1 MIRSDYFGK
10 IPNYTLNDGNQIPV
24 LGFGT
29 YKLNGATGVNNA
41 INSALNNG
49 YSLLDSAFN
58 YENEGAVGE
67 AIRRSSLKRE
77 DIFVTSKLPEDFIK
91 YTKSYPYY

>member
-1 MIRSDYFGK
+1 MAK

-29 YKLNGATGVNNA
+29 YKLNGATGVNA

-58 YENEGAVGE
+58 YAN
-67 AIRRSSLKRE
+67 
-77 DIFVTSKLPEDFIK
+77 SKHPGHSFLGSIQ
-91 YTKSYPYY
+91 YNYPGRYSR

>member
-1 MIRSDYFGK
+1 MAK

-29 YKLNGATGVNNA
+29 YKLNGATGVNA

-49 YSLLDSAFN
+49 YSLLTLPLIMKMKVQSAKQLD
-58 YENEGAVGE
+58 VHLLSVK
-67 AIRRSSLKRE
+67 ISS
-77 DIFVTSKLPEDFIK
+77 
-91 YTKSYPYY
+91 

>member
-1 MIRSDYFGK
+1 MAK

-29 YKLNGATGVNNA
+29 YKLNGATGVNA

-58 YENEGAVGE
+58 YENKVQSAKQSDVHLLSVK
-67 AIRRSSLKRE
+67 ISS
-77 DIFVTSKLPEDFIK
+77 
-91 YTKSYPYY
+91 